1 VPELIDIANQVVAQ
15 AKPGEQIEAYVIEGR
30 ETAVKVFDS
39 DIESFSQADSAGVGI
54 RVVSGSK
61 QGFAYAGSLDPE
73 IVSETLAE
81 ARDNAGFGTPDEFVA
96 IAEPDGVAAVELDL
110 YRSSLADVTADEKI
124 EIALELERRV
134 RAGDKRI
141 RQVPSATYA
150 DVIFEAALATS
161 TGIRTTNRRTMCNI
175 ATYAIANDGADDQTG
190 YGFSVGRQLSDLDTN
205 KVVADAIDRATRMLG
220 AKKPASAKLTVVL
233 DQDITSTYL
242 SVLGSTLNGESVLKG
257 RSLFADRVGQ
267 TVASP
272 AFTLVDDPTIPEAFG
287 AGEYDGEGLASR
299 RTPLI
304 SNGVLDG
311 FVYNTYAARRAGTA
325 STANAVRGFK
335 SGPGVGC
342 RALVLEPGTQ
352 SQAEI
357 IAGIDHGLL
366 VQSVSGIHS
375 GVNPISGDF
384 SVGAEGIMIR
394 DGQLAEPVREITI
407 ASTIQRML
415 QGVVAVGN
423 DLEWLPGSAAGLTL
437 AMADVSMSGA

>member
-1 VPELIDIANQVVAQ
+1 MPELIDIATQVAGW
-15 AKPGEQIEAYVIEGR
+15 ARDGEQVEAYVIEGR
-30 ETAVKVFDS
+30 ETSVKVFES
-39 DIESFSQADSAGVGI
+39 DIESFSQADSAGLGI
-54 RVVSGSK
+54 RVVAGSK
-61 QGFAYAGSLDPE
+61 QGFAYAGSLDPD
-73 IVSETLAE
+73 IIKETLDE
-81 ARDNAGFGTPDEFVA
+81 ARDNAAFGTPDEFVA
-96 IAEPDGVAAVELDL
+96 IAEPDGVDPVELDL
-110 YRSSLADVTADEKI
+110 FRESLADVPAETKI
-124 EIALELERRV
+124 ELALELERRV

-141 RQVPSATYA
+141 RQVPSATYS
-150 DVIFEAALATS
+150 DVVFSAALATS
-161 TGIRTTNRRTMCNI
+161 TGIRTTSRRTICNI

-190 YGFSVGRQLSDLDTN
+190 FGYSVGRQLDDLDTD

-233 DQDITSTYL
+233 DRDITSTYL
-242 SVLGSTLNGESVLKG
+242 AVLGSTLNGESVLKG
-257 RSLFADRVGQ
+257 RSLFAERVGE

-299 RTPLI
+299 RTVLI
-304 SNGVLDG
+304 DGGTLDG
-311 FVYNTYAARRAGTA
+311 FVYNTYAARRAGTT

-342 RALVLEPGTQ
+342 RSLVLEPGTQ
-352 SQAEI
+352 SQDEI
-357 IAGIDHGLL
+357 IAGIDNGLL

-423 DLEWLPGSAAGLTL
+423 DLEWLPGSAAGVTV
-437 AMADVSMSGA
+437 AMADISMSGA